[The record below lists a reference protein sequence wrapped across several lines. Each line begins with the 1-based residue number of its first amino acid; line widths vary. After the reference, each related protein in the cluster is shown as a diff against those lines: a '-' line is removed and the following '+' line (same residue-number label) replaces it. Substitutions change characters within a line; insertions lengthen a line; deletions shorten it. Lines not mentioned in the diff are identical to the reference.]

1 MMPMSQV
8 ADVSILT
15 HFSSLPDPR
24 DNRGKEHLLLDILVI
39 AICAVISG
47 AEGWEDMAEYGR
59 AKISWLNTFL
69 ALPHGIPSADTF
81 ARIFARL
88 DPEQFQNCFMSWV
101 KTIGMCLEAEIINLD
116 GKTLRHSDD
125 KSTGK
130 KAIHLVSAW
139 ASNSRLVL
147 AHRKVEEKSNE
158 ITAIPEL
165 LQLLELNGCIVTIDA
180 MGCQKTIAATIVEQK
195 ADYVLALK
203 GNQGKL
209 YEDVQWLFEQAQAA
223 NFSAVDHDFYQSINK
238 EHGRVEIR
246 RYWTLSKLDYL
257 EQSAQWQGLKTI
269 VMVQSERRVQ
279 GQVSLETRYF
289 ISSLPSSAVQI
300 AQAVRSHWTIE
311 NSLHWVLDVSFSEDK
326 SRIRKDHAP
335 ENLALLRHLALN
347 LLTQDNETKRGI
359 AARRKKAA
367 WDDSYLVK
375 ILTQ

>member
-1 MMPMSQV
+1 MPMSQV
-8 ADVSILT
+8 ADASILT
-15 HFSSLPDPR
+15 HFSGLPDPR

-47 AEGWEDMAEYGR
+47 AEGWEDIAEYGR
-59 AKISWLNTFL
+59 AKINWLNTFL

-101 KTIGMCLEAEIINLD
+101 KTIGMCLESEIINLD

-125 KSTGK
+125 RSTGK

-147 AHRKVEEKSNE
+147 AHRKVAEKSNE

-180 MGCQKTIAATIVEQK
+180 MGCQKTIAATILEQK

-209 YEDVQWLFEQAQAA
+209 YEDVRWLFEQAQVA
-223 NFSAVDHDFYQSINK
+223 NFSEINHDFYQSIDK
-238 EHGRVEIR
+238 GHGRVEIR
-246 RYWTLSKLDYL
+246 RYWTLSELDYL
-257 EQSAQWQGLKTI
+257 EQSVQWQGLKTI
-269 VMVQSERRVQ
+269 VMVQSERKIQ

-289 ISSLPSSAVQI
+289 ISSLPSNAAQI
-300 AQAVRSHWTIE
+300 ARAVRSHWTIE
-311 NSLHWVLDVSFSEDK
+311 NSLHWVLDVSFNEDK

-335 ENLALLRHLALN
+335 ENLALLRHLTLN
-347 LLTQDNETKRGI
+347 LLAQDRQTKRGI

-367 WDDSYLVK
+367 WDDSYLIK